1 MAGYPKNILG
11 KVSSVKKVVLCI
23 LVLLVCVIL
32 VQGVPAADNG
42 NAGGSQPKEKKLVEV
57 QNTIHTNGL
66 HWVAGETSMSNLP
79 LAERLN
85 KLGGQ
90 EMDLGEPIT
99 AANAGEVA
107 SQSRAV
113 PLLYGGALPSS
124 FDWRS
129 NSGNYVTNIKD
140 QGCDDCWAFASAAAL
155 ESKVKITKGN
165 PAYPVDLSEQQ
176 IKCYGRQACTDW
188 NLGGTFEFLKNTGT
202 PYEACLPYEG
212 GKIPPSPACSD
223 RCSCWDQASLTKI
236 TAYDFKTL
244 KTGYSNT
251 ITRDELKTA
260 IQNNGPVAAHMV
272 VYSDFMDFYAGG
284 VYQHT
289 ATETIR
295 GGHFIAIIGWSDA
308 DQAWIC
314 KNSWGT
320 AWGEDTNSISGE
332 RGYFRMAYAEPADD
346 FGYNIMIIK
355 TISGPADNTAPAA
368 EANGPYSGL
377 EGNSIN
383 FAGSATDPDTGDCIV
398 DYSGGAARTGNN
410 QFGQADQWPYSL
422 HWDLDNNGIYE
433 TRGMTPSLT
442 WNDDYNGMVRL
453 KVWDSFGVSGTDS
466 TSVTIENQAPTA
478 DAGPDQEVNEGDL
491 VSFSGSASDPSPL
504 DTLTYSW
511 DFGDGS
517 ALVTGTLKP
526 KHTYCDNNL
535 FVVTLKVTDDNG
547 GSTSD
552 TLIVTVNNKA
562 PTADAGPDQTVSE
575 GSLVTFSGSATDSG
589 SCDTLTYAWDL
600 DNDGTFET
608 AGKTATYTWGD
619 NGIHTVT
626 LQVTDDDGGSST
638 DSMTVTVNNVAPALT
653 KGAMDQP
660 NPQFILPGVHTLTF
674 HGTFSDKGW
683 LDTHTA
689 TWNFG
694 DGSSSAGSLIEENI
708 QPDATGTVTATHIY
722 SAPGNYQVTATVKD
736 DDGGETTFTPW
747 EVHVM
752 DVVEAKHDLAVY
764 IQTLP
769 PSAFKGKEIQQKAA
783 FANMFISL
791 DDMIVKNEWNGFI
804 TSLQSNIRSKA
815 DGQVDGK
822 PQDDWIKDKTAQQ
835 HICMKVD
842 DIVAYVKTFM

>member
-1 MAGYPKNILG
+1 MT
-11 KVSSVKKVVLCI
+11 VKKFFEKVRIVRKVAFCI
-23 LVLLVCVIL
+23 LALLVSMIL
-32 VQGVPAADNG
+32 VQGVLAAETG
-42 NAGGSQPKEKKLVEV
+42 NAGVVQPEEKNLVDV
-57 QNTIHTNGL
+57 QNTIQTNGL
-66 HWVAGETSMSNLP
+66 HWVAAETSMSRLP
-79 LAERLN
+79 LQQRLN
-85 KLGGQ
+85 NLGGQ
-90 EMDLGEPIT
+90 KMDLGEPIT
-99 AANAGEVA
+99 AANAGEVV
-107 SQSRAV
+107 SEGGTV
-113 PLLYGGALPSS
+113 PLLPGGALPSS
-124 FDWRS
+124 FDWRA
-129 NSGNYVTNIKD
+129 NGGNYVTSIKR
-140 QGCDDCWAFASAAAL
+140 QGCNDCWAFASAAAL

-176 IKCYGRQACTDW
+176 IKCYGHQACTDW
-188 NLGGTFEFLKNTGT
+188 NLGGTFDFLKNTGT

-223 RCSCWDQASLTKI
+223 RCSCWDQASLTKV

-244 KTGYSNT
+244 VTGYSNT

-260 IQNNGPVAAHMV
+260 IMNNGPVAIHMN

-289 ATETIR
+289 ATETVR
-295 GGHFIAIIGWSDA
+295 GGHFIAIVGWSDA

-320 AWGEDTNSISGE
+320 AWGEDTYGISGE
-332 RGYFRMAYAEPADD
+332 RGYFRMAYAEPAED
-346 FGYNIMIIK
+346 FAGNIIIIN

-377 EGNSIN
+377 EGDSIN
-383 FAGSATDPDTGDCIV
+383 FAGSATDSDTGDCIV

-433 TRGMTPSLT
+433 TRGMTASRT
-442 WNDDYNGMVRL
+442 WNDDYNGLVWV
-453 KVWDSFGVSGTDS
+453 KVWDSFGLADTDS
-466 TSVTIENQAPTA
+466 TSLTVTNVAPTA
-478 DAGPDQEVNEGDL
+478 DAGPDQEVNEGDV

-517 ALVTGTLKP
+517 AVVTGTLKP
-526 KHTYCDNNL
+526 KHTYCDNDIYTVIL
-535 FVVTLKVTDDNG
+535 TVTDDDG

-552 TLIVTVNNKA
+552 TLTVTVNNVA
-562 PTADAGPDQTVSE
+562 PIANAGPDQTVNE
-575 GSLVTFSGSATDSG
+575 GSLVTFSGTATDSG

-638 DSMTVTVNNVAPALT
+638 DSMTVTVQNVAPTVT
-653 KGAMDQP
+653 KGAMDQS

-689 TWNFG
+689 LWAFG
-694 DGSSSAGSLIEENI
+694 DGQTDAGTLTEENI
-708 QPDATGTVTATHIY
+708 APDATGTVTATHAY
-722 SAPGNYQVTATVKD
+722 SAPGNYLVTVTVTD
-736 DDGGETTFTPW
+736 DDGGKTTSAAWT
-747 EVHVM
+747 VHVA
-752 DVVEAKHDLAVY
+752 DVVEAKHDLANY
-764 IQTLP
+764 IQNLP
-769 PSAFKGKEIQQKAA
+769 ANTFKGKAVQQKAA
-783 FANMFISL
+783 FANMFNAL
-791 DDMIVKNEWNGFI
+791 DTMIADKYWNGFI

-815 DGQVDGK
+815 DGLVDGK
-822 PQDDWIKDKTAQQ
+822 SSDDWIKDKTAQQ